1 MSGLYQWEIG
11 LDMGWTRF
19 RYEVRD
25 AADRRVER
33 GGEESTPEGLRRVLA
48 KYQGK
53 ERVRVSYEAGTQ
65 LYWVNEVVK
74 GMGMESYPFHAAS
87 FALIVKSRN
96 KSDKKDAEKI
106 ARAAVKEILP
116 PKVVVAEGEEREL
129 RELMSERETR
139 KRELVSYGNQLH
151 ALAIREGFSL
161 GASTLSTKEANW
173 ESAVNRFT
181 GRAGEAAKRWY
192 RMALVLFQIL
202 EEVETK
208 IHELTS
214 HGELGEARRRLESIP
229 GIGRWVACGLLA
241 WCGAQA
247 ARFANGRKAA
257 SYFGLVGSTYESG
270 QRSRSGSITKAG
282 PPLARRLLI
291 PAAWAFL
298 RSRKGRESQWGRW
311 FFRQAKGKKRIKI
324 AVVGLARRIAT
335 AAVASLRNQ
344 TEWDARR
351 LVGVGATQG

>member
-1 MSGLYQWEIG
+1 MRGFYQLEVG
-11 LDMGWTRF
+11 LDMGWTSF

-25 AADRRVER
+25 EADRRIER
-33 GGEESTPEGLRRVLA
+33 GGEESTPAGLRRVLA

-65 LYWVNEVVK
+65 MYWVDEVVK

-96 KSDKKDAEKI
+96 KTDKKDAETI

-116 PKVVVAEGEEREL
+116 AKIVVAEGEEREL

-161 GASTLSTKEANW
+161 YASIRSTKEEDW
-173 ESAVNRFT
+173 EQAVSRFE
-181 GRAGEAAKRWY
+181 GRARAEAKRVY

-202 EEVETK
+202 EEVEGR
-208 IHELTS
+208 IQELTS
-214 HGELGEARRRLESIP
+214 TGELGEARRRLETHP
-229 GIGRWVACGLLA
+229 GIGRWLA
-241 WCGAQA
+241 WCGPRA

-270 QRSRSGSITKAG
+270 QVSRLGSITKAG
-282 PPLARRLLI
+282 PPLVRRLLMQ
-291 PAAWAFL
+291 AAWAFL
-298 RSRKGRESQWGRW
+298 RSREGQRSGWGRW
-311 FFRQAKGKKRIKI
+311 FARQAKGKKRIKI
-324 AVVGLARRIAT
+324 AVVGLARRIVT

-344 TEWDARR
+344 TDWDAQR
-351 LVGVGATQG
+351 LLGVGGTRG